1 MLQKEIPDIFVEKI
15 FYNLTPAILYE
26 HALKFEESNR
36 ITSSGALSSLSG
48 IKTGR
53 SPKDKR
59 IVKNSE
65 SEQDVNWG
73 NFNIPISQ
81 ESFKSL
87 KNNALEFLN
96 KQPYLYICD
105 VFAGWEK
112 KFRLKVRVICTRPY
126 HALFVNNMFIIP
138 SEQELKEFG
147 DPDCVIYNAGCYL
160 PQTPLQEVDSKTNV
174 SLNLDAK
181 EMIILGTEYAGEMK
195 KGIFTL
201 MNYLMPK
208 ENILSMHCSVTEG
221 YKGDVSIFLGLSG
234 TGKTTLSADPNRKLI
249 GDDEHCWHDNGIF
262 NIEGG
267 CYAKCDKLSK
277 EKEPE
282 IFAAIG
288 FGSLLENVMI
298 HPTTRTPDYHD
309 LSITENTR
317 ASYKLESIKNSKIP
331 AITNHA
337 HNIIFLTCDAFGV
350 LPPVS
355 LLTAD
360 QALYYFISGYT
371 AKISGTEVG
380 IKEPV
385 ATFSSCFGAPFMVF
399 SPIKYAD
406 LLKQKFQK
414 HKNINIWLINTGWI
428 GGAYGIGERI
438 SLKYTRSIIDAIHD
452 GSLIK
457 EEFNNFEIFNLKIPK
472 KANHLPNFILN
483 PKESWN
489 NKSDYDNNRI
499 KLAKL
504 FIENFKNI
512 QDINSLY
519 HAGPQV

>member
-1 MLQKEIPDIFVEKI
+1 MLLKEIPDIFVEKI

-26 HALKFEESNR
+26 HALKFEESNM

-65 SEQDVNWG
+65 SERDVNWG

-221 YKGDVSIFLGLSG
+221 HKGDVSIFLGLSG

-298 HPTTRTPDYHD
+298 HPTTRTPDYND

-380 IKEPV
+380 IKEPA
-385 ATFSSCFGAPFMVF
+385 ATFSACFGAPFMVF

-406 LLKQKFQK
+406 LLKQKLQK
-414 HKNINIWLINTGWI
+414 HKKINTWLINTGWI

-457 EEFNNFEIFNLKIPK
+457 EEFSNFEIFNLKIPK
-472 KANHLPNFILN
+472 NTNHLPNFILN